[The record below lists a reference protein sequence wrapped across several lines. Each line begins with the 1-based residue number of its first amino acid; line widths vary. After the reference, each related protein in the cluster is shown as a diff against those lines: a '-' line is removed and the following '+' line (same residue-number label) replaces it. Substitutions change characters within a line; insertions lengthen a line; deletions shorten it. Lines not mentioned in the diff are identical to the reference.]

1 MAFYP
6 SDDLSQRV
14 CHRGQS
20 SQSVCPLMGAHSE
33 GHLGGL
39 TVPALF
45 TFFPPSSLLLLQSQ
59 LSWPTMRENKEFLSV
74 TGPSDMSQSHREN
87 SHRLG
92 SWSTNVETKQPP
104 QRWRQND
111 HGWADLSVLWR
122 QEAAQMWRF
131 SKSVRC
137 SVCLTRTQRGGTF
150 LIDSFLALNQCASWN
165 SRLKCAL

>member
-1 MAFYP
+1 M
-6 SDDLSQRV
+6 SQRL

-20 SQSVCPLMGAHSE
+20 SLSVCPLMGAHSE

-45 TFFPPSSLLLLQSQ
+45 TFFPPSSPLLLQSQ

-87 SHRLG
+87 SHWLW
-92 SWSTNVETKQPP
+92 SWSTNVETKQPT
-104 QRWRQND
+104 QRWRHND
-111 HGWADLSVLWR
+111 HGWDLSALWR

-137 SVCLTRTQRGGTF
+137 SVCLTKTKRGGTF
-150 LIDSFLALNQCASWN
+150 LIDCFLALGVLPEISD
-165 SRLKCAL
+165 